1 VDFFGNKEADQNRH
15 DDAAITPLADR
26 LRRLPGVEQVV
37 AMGNLYSVSGRDGAL
52 IEQGLARLPDLRFEH
67 AETGLEQ
74 VFIQLMENVQDVAP

>member
-1 VDFFGNKEADQNRH
+1 MK
-15 DDAAITPLADR
+15 DDDPALADR

-52 IEQGLARLPDLRFEH
+52 IAESLAGLAGLRFEQ

-74 VFIQLMENVQDVAP
+74 VFIQLMENVQDAAP